1 MARVTVE
8 DCVLKIPN
16 RFELVMMA
24 AQRARDV
31 ATGATLSIDRD
42 NDKNP
47 VVALREIADETIG
60 LDELRNALIKGHQK
74 VVEPD
79 EPEDD
84 IVELMAG
91 EQAWAQQMTIGEDD
105 LAGEGDEL
113 GADSMPMLKAMAT
126 TRKMCWPGWKPS
138 RASISTVRK
147 APLSIVTSMTAARYT
162 NKVSAAG
169 WRGRAIRV
177 SDIPALTLSFAVG
190 ERR

>member
-74 VVEPD
+74 VVEAD

-91 EQAWAQQMTIGEDD
+91 EQAWAQQMNMGEDGE
-105 LAGEGDEL
+105 GEGDEL
-113 GADSMPMLKAMAT
+113 GADLDADAEGDGDDEEDVLAGMEAE
-126 TRKMCWPGWKPS
+126 PGIDVDS
-138 RASISTVRK
+138 EEGALVDRDVDDSG
-147 APLSIVTSMTAARYT
+147 
-162 NKVSAAG
+162 KVY
-169 WRGRAIRV
+169 
-177 SDIPALTLSFAVG
+177 
-190 ERR
+190 E

>member
-91 EQAWAQQMTIGEDD
+91 EQAWAQQMAVGDDD
-105 LAGEGDEL
+105 LSGDDLSADAEGDGDDEEDVL
-113 GADSMPMLKAMAT
+113 AEMEAEPGIDIDSEEGQLVDRDVDDIGKA
-126 TRKMCWPGWKPS
+126 
-138 RASISTVRK
+138 
-147 APLSIVTSMTAARYT
+147 Y
-162 NKVSAAG
+162 
-169 WRGRAIRV
+169 
-177 SDIPALTLSFAVG
+177 
-190 ERR
+190 E

>member
-105 LAGEGDEL
+105 MGGEGDEL
-113 GADSMPMLKAMAT
+113 G
-126 TRKMCWPGWKPS
+126 
-138 RASISTVRK
+138 
-147 APLSIVTSMTAARYT
+147 
-162 NKVSAAG
+162 
-169 WRGRAIRV
+169 
-177 SDIPALTLSFAVG
+177 SDIDADAEGDGDDEEDVLAGMEAEPGIDIESEEGALVDRDVDDSGKVY
-190 ERR
+190 E

>member
-74 VVEPD
+74 VVEAD

-91 EQAWAQQMTIGEDD
+91 EQAWAQQIAAADAD
-105 LAGEGDEL
+105 DEL
-113 GADSMPMLKAMAT
+113 GGDDLSADGDGEDEVLGEMDEEPGIDIDAEEDSLVDRDADDTGKA
-126 TRKMCWPGWKPS
+126 
-138 RASISTVRK
+138 
-147 APLSIVTSMTAARYT
+147 Y
-162 NKVSAAG
+162 
-169 WRGRAIRV
+169 
-177 SDIPALTLSFAVG
+177 
-190 ERR
+190 E

>member
-31 ATGATLSIDRD
+31 ATGASLSIDRD

-74 VVEPD
+74 VVEAD

-91 EQAWAQQMTIGEDD
+91 EQAWAQQMNMGEDGE
-105 LAGEGDEL
+105 GEGDEL
-113 GADSMPMLKAMAT
+113 GADLDADAEGDGDDEEDVLAGMEAE
-126 TRKMCWPGWKPS
+126 PGVDVDS
-138 RASISTVRK
+138 EEGALVDRDVDDSG
-147 APLSIVTSMTAARYT
+147 
-162 NKVSAAG
+162 KVY
-169 WRGRAIRV
+169 
-177 SDIPALTLSFAVG
+177 
-190 ERR
+190 E

>member
-31 ATGATLSIDRD
+31 ATGASLSIDRD

-74 VVEPD
+74 VVEAD

-91 EQAWAQQMTIGEDD
+91 EQAWAQQMNMGEDGE
-105 LAGEGDEL
+105 GEGDEL
-113 GADSMPMLKAMAT
+113 GADLDAEGDGDDEEDVLTGMET
-126 TRKMCWPGWKPS
+126 EPGIDIDS
-138 RASISTVRK
+138 EEGALVDRDTDDSG
-147 APLSIVTSMTAARYT
+147 
-162 NKVSAAG
+162 KVY
-169 WRGRAIRV
+169 
-177 SDIPALTLSFAVG
+177 
-190 ERR
+190 E

>member
-31 ATGATLSIDRD
+31 ATGASLSIDRD

-74 VVEPD
+74 VVEAD

-91 EQAWAQQMTIGEDD
+91 EQAWAQQMNMAEDGE
-105 LAGEGDEL
+105 GEGDEL
-113 GADSMPMLKAMAT
+113 GADLDADADGDGDDEEDVLAGMEAE
-126 TRKMCWPGWKPS
+126 PG
-138 RASISTVRK
+138 I
-147 APLSIVTSMTAARYT
+147 
-162 NKVSAAG
+162 
-169 WRGRAIRV
+169 
-177 SDIPALTLSFAVG
+177 DIDSEEGALVDRDVDDSG
-190 ERR
+190 KGYE

>member
-31 ATGATLSIDRD
+31 ATGASLSIDRD

-74 VVEPD
+74 VVEAD

-91 EQAWAQQMTIGEDD
+91 EQAWAQQMNMGEDGE
-105 LAGEGDEL
+105 GEGDEL
-113 GADSMPMLKAMAT
+113 GADLDAEGDGDDEEDVLTGMET
-126 TRKMCWPGWKPS
+126 EPGIDIDS
-138 RASISTVRK
+138 EEGALVDRDGDDSG
-147 APLSIVTSMTAARYT
+147 
-162 NKVSAAG
+162 KVY
-169 WRGRAIRV
+169 
-177 SDIPALTLSFAVG
+177 
-190 ERR
+190 E

>member
-31 ATGATLSIDRD
+31 ATGASLSIDRD

-91 EQAWAQQMTIGEDD
+91 EQAWAQQMTIGDEDMG
-105 LAGEGDEL
+105 GEGDEL
-113 GADSMPMLKAMAT
+113 GADLDADADGDGDDEEDVLAGIEAE
-126 TRKMCWPGWKPS
+126 PG
-138 RASISTVRK
+138 I
-147 APLSIVTSMTAARYT
+147 
-162 NKVSAAG
+162 
-169 WRGRAIRV
+169 
-177 SDIPALTLSFAVG
+177 DIDSEEGGLVDRDVDDSG
-190 ERR
+190 KEYE

>member
-105 LAGEGDEL
+105 LAGEGDDL
-113 GADSMPMLKAMAT
+113 GADIDADAEGDGDDEEDVLAGIEAE
-126 TRKMCWPGWKPS
+126 PGIDIDS
-138 RASISTVRK
+138 EEGALVDRDVDDSG
-147 APLSIVTSMTAARYT
+147 
-162 NKVSAAG
+162 KVY
-169 WRGRAIRV
+169 
-177 SDIPALTLSFAVG
+177 
-190 ERR
+190 E

>member
-91 EQAWAQQMTIGEDD
+91 EQAWAQQMTISEDD
-105 LAGEGDEL
+105 MGGEGDEL
-113 GADSMPMLKAMAT
+113 GADIDADADGDGDDEEDVLAGMEAE
-126 TRKMCWPGWKPS
+126 PGIDIDS
-138 RASISTVRK
+138 EEGALVDRDVDDSG
-147 APLSIVTSMTAARYT
+147 
-162 NKVSAAG
+162 KVY
-169 WRGRAIRV
+169 
-177 SDIPALTLSFAVG
+177 
-190 ERR
+190 E

>member
-31 ATGATLSIDRD
+31 ATGASLSIDRD

-74 VVEPD
+74 VVEAD

-91 EQAWAQQMTIGEDD
+91 EQAWAQQMSMGEDGE
-105 LAGEGDEL
+105 GEGDEL
-113 GADSMPMLKAMAT
+113 GADLDTDADGDGDDEEDVLAGIEAE
-126 TRKMCWPGWKPS
+126 PGIDIDS
-138 RASISTVRK
+138 EEGALVDRDVDDSG
-147 APLSIVTSMTAARYT
+147 
-162 NKVSAAG
+162 KVY
-169 WRGRAIRV
+169 
-177 SDIPALTLSFAVG
+177 
-190 ERR
+190 E

>member
-60 LDELRNALIKGHQK
+60 LDELRNALIKGHPK
-74 VVEPD
+74 VVAPD
-79 EPEDD
+79 EPDDD

-91 EQAWAQQMTIGEDD
+91 EPAWAQQMTIGEDD

-113 GADSMPMLKAMAT
+113 GADLDADAEGDGDDEEDVLAT
-126 TRKMCWPGWKPS
+126 MENEPGIDIDS
-138 RASISTVRK
+138 EEGALVDRDVDDTG
-147 APLSIVTSMTAARYT
+147 
-162 NKVSAAG
+162 KVY
-169 WRGRAIRV
+169 
-177 SDIPALTLSFAVG
+177 
-190 ERR
+190 E

>member
-91 EQAWAQQMTIGEDD
+91 EQAWAQQMNIGEDD
-105 LAGEGDEL
+105 IGGEGDEL
-113 GADSMPMLKAMAT
+113 GADIDADAEGDGDDEEDVLAGIEAE
-126 TRKMCWPGWKPS
+126 PGIDIDS
-138 RASISTVRK
+138 EEGALVDRDVDDSG
-147 APLSIVTSMTAARYT
+147 
-162 NKVSAAG
+162 KVY
-169 WRGRAIRV
+169 
-177 SDIPALTLSFAVG
+177 
-190 ERR
+190 E

>member
-31 ATGATLSIDRD
+31 ATGAALSIDRD

-91 EQAWAQQMTIGEDD
+91 EQAWAQQMAVGDDD
-105 LAGEGDEL
+105 LAGDDLSADADAEGDGDDEEDVL
-113 GADSMPMLKAMAT
+113 AEIEAEPGIDIDSEEGQLVDRDVDDTCKA
-126 TRKMCWPGWKPS
+126 
-138 RASISTVRK
+138 
-147 APLSIVTSMTAARYT
+147 Y
-162 NKVSAAG
+162 
-169 WRGRAIRV
+169 
-177 SDIPALTLSFAVG
+177 
-190 ERR
+190 E

>member
-31 ATGATLSIDRD
+31 ATGASLSIDRD

-74 VVEPD
+74 VVEAD

-91 EQAWAQQMTIGEDD
+91 EQAWAQQMSMGEDGE
-105 LAGEGDEL
+105 GEGDEL
-113 GADSMPMLKAMAT
+113 GADLDTDADGDGDDEEDVLAGMEAE
-126 TRKMCWPGWKPS
+126 PGIDIDS
-138 RASISTVRK
+138 EEGALVDRDVDDSG
-147 APLSIVTSMTAARYT
+147 
-162 NKVSAAG
+162 KVY
-169 WRGRAIRV
+169 
-177 SDIPALTLSFAVG
+177 
-190 ERR
+190 E

>member
-91 EQAWAQQMTIGEDD
+91 EQAWAQQMTIGEEDMG
-105 LAGEGDEL
+105 GEGDEL
-113 GADSMPMLKAMAT
+113 GADIDADAEGDGDDEEDVLAGMEAE
-126 TRKMCWPGWKPS
+126 PGIDIDS
-138 RASISTVRK
+138 EEGALVDRDVDDSG
-147 APLSIVTSMTAARYT
+147 
-162 NKVSAAG
+162 KVY
-169 WRGRAIRV
+169 
-177 SDIPALTLSFAVG
+177 
-190 ERR
+190 E

>member
-105 LAGEGDEL
+105 MGSEGDEL
-113 GADSMPMLKAMAT
+113 GADIDADAEGDGDDEEDVLAGMEAE
-126 TRKMCWPGWKPS
+126 PGIDIDS
-138 RASISTVRK
+138 EEGALVDRDVDDSG
-147 APLSIVTSMTAARYT
+147 
-162 NKVSAAG
+162 KVY
-169 WRGRAIRV
+169 
-177 SDIPALTLSFAVG
+177 
-190 ERR
+190 E

>member
-31 ATGATLSIDRD
+31 ATGAPLSIDRD

-47 VVALREIADETIG
+47 VVALREIADETIE

-74 VVEPD
+74 VVEAD

-91 EQAWAQQMTIGEDD
+91 EQAWAQQMTGADDDD
-105 LAGEGDEL
+105 LGGDDLGSDGDVEDEGDVLSGMEEEPGVDL
-113 GADSMPMLKAMAT
+113 DSEEAGLVD
-126 TRKMCWPGWKPS
+126 RDVDDSG
-138 RASISTVRK
+138 TV
-147 APLSIVTSMTAARYT
+147 Y
-162 NKVSAAG
+162 
-169 WRGRAIRV
+169 
-177 SDIPALTLSFAVG
+177 
-190 ERR
+190 E

>member
-31 ATGATLSIDRD
+31 ATGAALSIDRD

-74 VVEPD
+74 VVEAD

-91 EQAWAQQMTIGEDD
+91 EQAWAQQMTIGEDEMG
-105 LAGEGDEL
+105 GEGDQL
-113 GADSMPMLKAMAT
+113 GADADADAEGDGDDEEDVLTEIEAE
-126 TRKMCWPGWKPS
+126 PG
-138 RASISTVRK
+138 I
-147 APLSIVTSMTAARYT
+147 
-162 NKVSAAG
+162 
-169 WRGRAIRV
+169 
-177 SDIPALTLSFAVG
+177 DIDSEEGALVD
-190 ERR
+190 RDV